1 MIIARAFHLLFA
13 LLIVLFAGAAQAVS
27 QECLNQT
34 PASGT
39 YTASRSGGTVW
50 GTNQFGYTT
59 DSNIS
64 MALLHSG
71 LVAEG
76 ASANITITPLDTKS
90 NFPGSTANG
99 VTSSSYS
106 SSWCAMQLALAAPPP
121 RTGTNGAEFVS
132 QTVPST
138 MVAGQRYSVT
148 VVMKNSG
155 TSTWTTQRK
164 HLLGAQNPQD
174 NQIWSLGRA
183 PLPASVAPGQTAS
196 FTFDVAAPATPGS
209 YNFQW
214 RMVEEYWEWF
224 GATTPNVA
232 VTVTAPND
240 QCTSQLPA
248 KGTYTASRSG
258 GTVWGTKEFGYTT
271 DSNISMALLHS
282 GLLAEGAS
290 GVVTFSSLGS
300 KSNFPGSTANGVT
313 SSSYSSSW
321 CAMSIAVAPV
331 ERGVNQA
338 EFVSQSVPTSMLIG
352 QSYTV
357 SITMKNTGTSTWTA
371 ARKHLLGSQNPQD
384 NRIWRSPER
393 VELPSSIAPGQTAT
407 FNFEVTAP
415 KTAGTYNFQWR
426 MLEDLVEWFGA
437 TTPNLSINVA
447 TSASGNGATFV
458 SQSVPLSMRAGQP
471 YNVAVTLLNTGTS
484 TWSEAQAYRL
494 GAQNPQDTQIWN
506 VVGRAYLSGSVAPG
520 ERGTFTIPI
529 TAPRKPGS
537 YNFQWRMLREFYE
550 WFGDK
555 TPNLAI
561 AVADGPGPTAALT
574 ASPTNVRVSGSN
586 SATITVN
593 GSGSGSVV
601 TLLELFVDS
610 GKGYG
615 AAVRST
621 SGSAGSLS
629 LNTSISLPAGVHHL
643 KLRST
648 DSSGVPTDSLPL
660 TVNVTN
666 SALLGAI
673 SGIRVN
679 AANRPELFGWTC
691 QAGVAAGLNYQVLL
705 DDPMPKAGVQP
716 LTSGVANVA
725 SEADN
730 AAIQA
735 QCGTPGAGH
744 HFVVDLGSYVNQ
756 YADRPLYVY
765 VLNAAGDLS
774 ASLPCP
780 DNSCT
785 MPGSMR
791 IGMSAP
797 NEGDRYP
804 APATVFMRAV
814 ISAGDGSYDE
824 VAFNFNGE
832 WIAGA
837 PDSAAGAYYANKADV
852 PAGSYTVYAK
862 VRDGNTTLYT
872 TKRQI
877 SVGASG
883 VSLALNSP
891 SNGGS
896 ATAGSPLSLRATASG
911 TTSSVRSVKFY
922 ASGALIANGTA
933 SGDIWN
939 ASWTPLQANSYQIV
953 AQAFDGSGVKLA
965 ESAPATVSV
974 SNGGSSSAQP
984 LPVAVDV
991 PHLGAP
997 DAGTLPGSLQV
1008 GNDGSAQYT
1017 VALPVPP
1024 GTAGMAPALSLT
1036 YSSTAGNGLVGLGWT
1051 LQGLSQIHRCAKFI
1065 ARDGI
1070 AGRVSFG
1077 PSDRLCLDGQR
1088 LLRADGGNPGSD
1100 LNAQDSAYWAAGAVY
1115 RTEQES
1121 FVRVT
1126 RLGNGGFK
1134 AEHKDGRLSY
1144 YGIDAGSAIAAQ
1156 GRSDGQVLLWALART
1171 EDRLGSYISLDY
1183 NQDAGTG
1190 EFSPRQ
1196 IRYGGNSAA
1205 GLAPDLAVRFS
1216 YEARGDV
1223 QLLYT
1228 AGSRTDLRSRLSH
1241 VQTFIGTAA
1250 DGSGGTLVRDHQIHY
1265 VESGGSGRS
1274 LVDWMQ
1280 ASAIHP
1286 VTGVLEYLPKTLFE
1300 SGAAAVPSF
1309 APVPG
1314 IVPFALPAIGRVDAD
1329 QLQGD
1334 FDGSGR
1340 TSFIAVKGQG
1350 CGQPGEPNC
1359 VAFPNSYDGRLTGEL
1374 RIRQSDGRIY
1384 DRKLNI
1390 AAMNITTNPV
1400 NGISSIM
1407 VGDLNGDG
1415 RDDLIVQ
1422 NAARSQWGVC
1432 LNQPLADGSID
1443 FNCMQGHSG
1452 EPTLA
1457 DLRNDRRTHLIS
1469 KFDASGQASD
1479 CFFEG
1484 TGIRC
1489 QPLVLKELPSLPDGS
1504 GRLLT
1509 LDFFKPK
1516 GINLSREGMSDLYS
1530 TWETTVPA
1538 ANPSNPYTQQCDGG
1552 RCWPVDVM
1560 TGATAC
1566 FNGQS
1571 EFACQSLFLSRSVG
1585 HDSAWVDSGIGI
1597 GDVNGD
1603 GLTDFIYGRGG
1614 ATPGTYLC
1622 LSKENGTDCR
1632 LDTSLEG
1639 YLDPAW
1645 PDKSNLVHAKIGDFL
1660 GDGTTRLLVSLYPST
1675 RWPND
1680 PAVKDPKAMLCR
1692 YTGNGFTCQRF
1703 VYSEAADR
1711 KNQAVF
1717 LNNSGVPMFLVK
1729 SGTKV
1734 DGKDVMSAVTLAV
1747 APSQDR
1753 LIRVT
1758 NGLGQVEEV
1767 DYARGDDAA
1776 VYSRTA
1782 QVDGRAIVPVYPQM
1796 GAVTGTMVKQL
1807 RSANGQGGWL
1817 RNNYR
1822 YEGAMQDAWGRGSLG
1837 FTKVVDS
1844 DAQSQMSTTSVMHQF
1859 FPFIGRAERTQVV
1872 SSAGVMVS
1880 DIRNSYAQTP
1890 MSFTSGTN
1898 GVFVY
1903 PDASTVIRKDLDGSE
1918 ISTVGTNSYYTDG
1931 WGNLTRQT
1939 VLSSVAGRSY
1949 GTTTV
1954 NTYKNDSNAWLLGLL
1969 ETSNVTKSN
1978 PAGASVTH
1986 ALLLEYDV
1994 NGLLKKETIEPGTPL
2009 QVVLTLDRSGNAFG
2023 LVNKRL
2029 QSWQDPQTGA
2039 STRTLLSVG
2048 YDPRGRFALSS
2059 ANALG
2064 HAETRSFFP
2073 GTGVQSSLKDANQL
2087 LTRWTADGFGRVT
2100 SELRPDGNESRYYYK
2115 ACQGACPR
2123 AAVTASIVENYHG
2136 ADRISVPTV
2145 FYSDSAGH
2153 SVRKLSWGFDGRQI
2167 ILERRFDERG
2177 RLYEVDYPRYAND
2190 PAYLASRQL
2199 YDDLD
2204 REKEQTT
2211 LDEIGREL
2219 KSSTQ
2224 YQGQVR
2230 TFVNAK
2236 NQRSVETRDALGR
2249 LEKVEDAGRGITSY
2263 TYDGFGNV
2271 LTTTDPNLNVITVEY
2286 DRLGRKTDLRDP
2298 DLGWIHYDVDPVG
2311 RVWKQTSP
2319 VQRAKGQFIRFEFDA
2334 IDRTTGRY
2342 EPDLESHWSYDSGDK
2357 AIGRL
2362 SEAYTL
2368 RNGNKDYRR
2377 LHAYDALGR
2386 SGTVTTVLGDGNYVA
2401 STEYDAWSRVIRR
2414 NYQRGSAA
2422 VKSYDLRYNN
2432 KDYLARVERAG
2443 LALWQVDEQDAAQR
2457 ILTER
2462 LGNGLVQSHSFDPRT
2477 ARLRDGML
2485 KTATQ
2490 QVRAQDS
2497 YQYDVLGNVKQRTQ
2511 YWDADGFIE
2520 DFDYDELNR
2529 LKSSQVAG
2537 RAQQVFGYDN
2547 AGGNLSS
2554 KTGLGNY
2561 QYPQQ
2566 GSGSIRPHA
2575 VQSISGVPGTFS
2587 YDINGNLLSGAGKQY
2602 TWFSFNKPNTV
2613 SKGGVTSTFVYGPE
2627 QQRTRQD
2634 RSDGLV
2640 ITYGGAQESENRSGS
2655 VTVKTYWPNGV
2666 GLELDRPDG
2675 STELVWTHED
2685 RLGSIIALSNS
2696 DGVLKEK
2703 LAYDAWGKRRQLDGS
2718 ATPDNLDG
2726 QVDERGFTGHE
2737 MLDQQDLVHMNGRVY
2752 DPFTARFASADPH
2765 LQDPQDGQNYNRYSY
2780 VLNNPTNLV
2789 DPSGYDATVFVYGMR
2804 MPSNL
2809 SVIGAMQQGM
2819 QYSIGA
2825 MMDTVRMAPQTMQTV
2840 YVTTKRMA
2848 KTYGPVV
2855 ARHVGKHALRG
2866 AAASWVPVAG
2876 EVIVIGLGVYGI
2888 YDAYGEIRA
2897 IHANSKK
2904 NPLASDGKGEEGKE
2918 AEEEKDA
2925 ADSGATGGE
2934 NTAEESKA
2942 DDKAKDVTKRPSRV
2956 RKGTERSNWDNAEN
2970 GTNGG
2975 KKCPT
2980 CDKEVNSPP
2989 NSKNKD
2995 WDNDHDPKWSER
3007 DLKGMDRK
3015 GVLNEY
3021 NRNTRLRCVNCN
3033 RSDN

>member
-1 MIIARAFHLLFA
+1 MMIARTFQVLFA
-13 LLIVLFAGAAQAVS
+13 LLIFIFAGPVQAVS
-27 QECLNQT
+27 QTCLSQT

-39 YTASRSGGTVW
+39 YTATRSGGSLW
-50 GTNQFGYTT
+50 GTQQFGYTT
-59 DSNIS
+59 DSNVG
-64 MALLHSG
+64 MALLHAG

-76 ASANITITPLDTKS
+76 ASANVTITPLDTKS

-99 VTSSSYS
+99 VTSASYAP
-106 SSWCAMQLALAAPPP
+106 SWCAMKLAVSSSNATPPV

-132 QTVPST
+132 QSVPST
-138 MVAGQRYSVT
+138 MVAGQRYSIT
-148 VVMKNSG
+148 VAMRNSG
-155 TSTWTTQRK
+155 TSTWTAERK
-164 HLLGAQNPQD
+164 HLLGSQNPQD
-174 NQIWSLGRA
+174 NKNWGNGRVD
-183 PLPASVAPGQTAS
+183 LPGAVAPGQTAS
-196 FTFDVAAPATPGS
+196 FTFDVTAPTTPGS
-209 YNFQW
+209 YNMQW
-214 RMVEEYWEWF
+214 RMLEEYWEWF
-224 GATTPNVA
+224 GASTPNVA
-232 VTVTAPND
+232 VTVTPRSD
-240 QCTSQLPA
+240 ECTAKLPA
-248 KGTYTASRSG
+248 NGTYTGSRSG

-271 DSNISMALLHS
+271 DSNIPALLVHS
-282 GLLAEGAS
+282 GLLADGES
-290 GVVTFSSLGS
+290 GVVTFSSQGT
-300 KSNFPGSTANGVT
+300 KSNFPGTTANGVT
-313 SSSYSSSW
+313 SSSYASSW
-321 CAMSIAVAPV
+321 CAMGVSVAPV
-331 ERGVNQA
+331 PRGVNQA
-338 EFVSQSVPTSMLIG
+338 EFVSQSVPASMLIG
-352 QSYTV
+352 QTYTV
-357 SITMKNTGTSTWTA
+357 SVTMKNTGTSTWTA

-384 NRIWRSPER
+384 NQTWRSPDR
-393 VELPSSIAPGQTAT
+393 VALPSSVAPGQTAT
-407 FNFEVTAP
+407 FSFEVKAP
-415 KTAGTYNFQWR
+415 KTPGAYNFQWR
-426 MLEDLVEWFGA
+426 MLEEFVEWFGA
-437 TTPNLSINVA
+437 VTPNVSVNVA
-447 TSASGNGATFV
+447 ASSTGNGATFV
-458 SQSVPLSMRAGQP
+458 SQSVPLAMRAGQP
-471 YNVAVTLLNTGTS
+471 YNVTVTMLNTGTS
-484 TWSEAQAYRL
+484 TWSEGQAYRL
-494 GAQNPQDTQIWN
+494 GGQNPQDARTWQ
-506 VVGRAYLSGSVAPG
+506 VVSRAYLSGSVAPG

-529 TAPRKPGS
+529 TAPQKPGT
-537 YNFQWRMLREFYE
+537 YNFQWRMLRESYE
-550 WFGDK
+550 WFGDT
-555 TPNLAI
+555 TPNLSI
-561 AVADGPGPTAALT
+561 AVANGAGPTATLKAT
-574 ASPTNVRVSGSN
+574 PTNVRVSGAA
-586 SATITVN
+586 SATITVEGN
-593 GSGSGSVV
+593 GSGSSV

-615 AAVRST
+615 AAVRSA
-621 SGSAGSLS
+621 AGSSSS
-629 LNTSISLPAGVHHL
+629 LNLNATVSLPAGVHHL

-648 DSSGVPTDSLPL
+648 DSSGVQTDSLPV

-673 SGIRVN
+673 SGIRIN

-705 DDPMPKAGVQP
+705 DDPTPQAGGQL
-716 LTSGVANVA
+716 LTSGVANVS

-730 AAIQA
+730 AAVQA
-735 QCGTPGAGH
+735 QCGTPGAAH
-744 HFVVDLGSYVNQ
+744 HFVVDLSSYVSQ
-756 YADRPLYVY
+756 YAGRPLYVY
-765 VLNAAGDLS
+765 ALNAGGDVS

-791 IGMSAP
+791 IGISTP

-832 WIAGA
+832 WIAAA
-837 PDSAAGAYYANKADV
+837 PDSAAGAYYVNKTNV
-852 PAGSYTVYAK
+852 PAGTYTIYAK

-872 TKRQI
+872 AKRQI
-877 SVGASG
+877 AVGSSG
-883 VSLALNSP
+883 VALALNSP

-896 ATAGSPLSLRATASG
+896 GSTNSAVSLRATASG
-911 TTSSVRSVKFY
+911 ATASVKSVKFY
-922 ASGALIANGTA
+922 ANGAQVATGTA
-933 SGDIWN
+933 SGDIWS
-939 ASWTPLQANSYQIV
+939 ASWTPLQANSYQVV
-953 AQAFDGSGVKLA
+953 AQAFDGSGIKLA
-965 ESAPATVSV
+965 ESAAATVTIS
-974 SNGGSSSAQP
+974 SGGSSSSQP
-984 LPVAVDV
+984 LPVSVDV
-991 PHLGAP
+991 PHLGNP
-997 DAGTLPGSLQV
+997 DAGSLPGSLHV

-1017 VALPVPP
+1017 MALPVPP

-1036 YSSTAGNGLVGLGWT
+1036 YSSTAGNGLVGLGWS

-1065 ARDGI
+1065 ARDGV
-1070 AGRVSFG
+1070 AGRVNFSL
-1077 PSDRLCLDGQR
+1077 SDRLCLDGQR
-1088 LLRADGGNPGSD
+1088 LLRADGGNPGGGLD
-1100 LNAQDSAYWAAGAVY
+1100 AQDGAYWAAGAVY

-1134 AEHKDGRLSY
+1134 AEHKDGRISY

-1156 GRSDGQVLLWALART
+1156 GRSDGQPLLWALART
-1171 EDRLGSYISLDY
+1171 EDRLGNYISMDY
-1183 NQDAGTG
+1183 NQDAGSG
-1190 EFSPRQ
+1190 EFTPRQ

-1216 YEARGDV
+1216 YEGRGDV

-1228 AGSRTDLRSRLSH
+1228 GGSRADLRSRLSH
-1241 VQTFIGTAA
+1241 VQTYIGTAA

-1265 VESGGSGRS
+1265 VESSGSGRS

-1280 ASAIHP
+1280 ASATNP
-1286 VTGVLEYLPKTLFE
+1286 VTGVLEYLPKTVFE
-1300 SGAAAVPSF
+1300 SGAAAVPAF

-1314 IVPFALPAIGRVDAD
+1314 IAPFALPAIGRVDAD

-1359 VAFPNSYDGRLTGEL
+1359 VAFPNQVDGRLTGEL

-1390 AAMNITTNPV
+1390 AAMNITTNLV
-1400 NGISSIM
+1400 NGISGMM
-1407 VGDLNGDG
+1407 VADLNGDG
-1415 RDDLIVQ
+1415 REDLVVQ

-1432 LNQPLADGSID
+1432 LSQPMGDGSID
-1443 FNCMQGHSG
+1443 FNCMPGGSDV
-1452 EPTLA
+1452 PSLV
-1457 DLRNDRRTHLIS
+1457 DLRNDRRTHLIT
-1469 KFDASGQASD
+1469 KFDASGRAND
-1479 CFFEG
+1479 CFHEG
-1484 TGIRC
+1484 SGIRC
-1489 QPLVLKELPSLPDGS
+1489 QPLVLKELPPLPDGN

-1516 GINLSREGMSDLYS
+1516 GINLSREGVSDLYS
-1530 TWETTVPA
+1530 TWETMVPA

-1552 RCWPVDVM
+1552 RCWPVDQI
-1560 TGATAC
+1560 TGATVC

-1571 EFACQSLFLSRSVG
+1571 EFACQSLFQSRSVG
-1585 HDSAWVDSGIGI
+1585 HDNSWIDSGIGI

-1614 ATPGTYLC
+1614 AASGTYLC
-1622 LSKENGTDCR
+1622 LSKETGADCR
-1632 LDTSLEG
+1632 LDGSLNA

-1645 PDKSNLVHAKIGDFL
+1645 PDVTNLVHAKIGDFL
-1660 GDGTTRLLVSLYPST
+1660 GDGTSRLLVSLYPSY

-1692 YTGNGFTCQRF
+1692 YTGSGFTCQRF
-1703 VYSEAADR
+1703 AYSEAADR
-1711 KNQAVF
+1711 KSQAVF

-1729 SGTKV
+1729 TGTKV
-1734 DGKDVMSAVTLAV
+1734 DGKDVLSAVTLAV

-1753 LIRVT
+1753 LVRVT

-1776 VYSRTA
+1776 VYARTA
-1782 QVDGRAIVPVYPQM
+1782 QVDGRAIVPVYPQV
-1796 GAVTGTMVKQL
+1796 GAVTGAMVKQL

-1822 YEGAMQDAWGRGSLG
+1822 YEGGMADAWGRGALG
-1837 FTKVVDS
+1837 FTKVQDI
-1844 DAQSQMSTTSVMHQF
+1844 DGQSQMSTTSVMLQT
-1859 FPFIGRAERTQVV
+1859 FPFIGRVDRTQVV

-1890 MSFTSGTN
+1890 MSFTSGSN

-1939 VLSSVAGRSY
+1939 VLSSAGGRSY

-1978 PAGASVTH
+1978 PAGANVTH
-1986 ALLLEYDV
+1986 ALLLEYDG
-1994 NGLLKKETIEPGTPL
+1994 NGLLKKETIEPNTPL
-2009 QVVLTLDRSGNAFG
+2009 QVVITLDRSGNAFG

-2029 QSWQDPQTGA
+2029 QSWQDPQAGA
-2039 STRTLLSVG
+2039 ATRTLLNVG
-2048 YDPRGRFALSS
+2048 YDPRGRFALSTS
-2059 ANALG
+2059 NALG
-2064 HAETRSFFP
+2064 HSETRSFFP

-2087 LTRWTADGFGRVT
+2087 QTRWTADGFGRVT
-2100 SELRPDGNESRYYYK
+2100 SEVRPDGNESRYYYK
-2115 ACQGACPR
+2115 ACQGGCPR
-2123 AAVTASIVENYHG
+2123 GAATASIVESYHG
-2136 ADRISVPTV
+2136 ADRISTPVV
-2145 FYSDSAGH
+2145 SYADSAGRE
-2153 SVRKLSWGFDGRQI
+2153 VRKLNWGFDGRQI

-2177 RLYEVDYPRYAND
+2177 RLYESDQPRYGND
-2190 PAYLASRQL
+2190 PAYLDSRWL

-2204 REKEQTT
+2204 RTKEQTT
-2211 LDEIGREL
+2211 LDESGREL
-2219 KSSTQ
+2219 KSSAQ
-2224 YQGQVR
+2224 YQGRVR

-2236 NQRSVETRDALGR
+2236 NQRRVETRDALGL
-2249 LEKVEDAGRGITSY
+2249 LEKVEDAGRGVTSY
-2263 TYDGFGNV
+2263 TYDGFGNL
-2271 LTTTDPNLNVITVEY
+2271 LTTTDPNQNVITVEY

-2319 VQRAKGQFIRFEFDA
+2319 VQRAKGQTTRFEFDA

-2342 EPDLESHWSYDSGDK
+2342 EPDLESHWTYDSGNK

-2368 RNGNKDYRR
+2368 RAGNKDYRR
-2377 LHAYDALGR
+2377 LHSYDSLGR
-2386 SGTVTTVLGDGNYVA
+2386 SAGVTTVLGDANYVA
-2401 STEYDAWSRVIRR
+2401 NVEYDAWSRAIRHS
-2414 NYQRGSAA
+2414 YQRGSGPL
-2422 VKSYDLRYNN
+2422 KSYDLRYNN
-2432 KDYLARVERAG
+2432 KDYLARVERSG
-2443 LALWQVDEQDAAQR
+2443 LVLWQVEEQDAAQR
-2457 ILTER
+2457 LLSER
-2462 LGNGLVQSHSFDPRT
+2462 LGNGLVQSHGYDPRT
-2477 ARLRDGML
+2477 ARLRDGVL
-2485 KTATQ
+2485 KTAAQ
-2490 QVRAQDS
+2490 QVRVQDS
-2497 YQYDVLGNVKQRTQ
+2497 YQYDALGNVKQRTQ
-2511 YWDADGFIE
+2511 YWDTDGFIE
-2520 DFDYDELNR
+2520 DFDYDDLNR

-2561 QYPQQ
+2561 QYPPQ
-2566 GSGSIRPHA
+2566 GSGSTRPHA

-2602 TWFSFNKPNTV
+2602 TWSSFDKPNTI
-2613 SKGGVTSTFVYGPE
+2613 SKGGITSTFAYGAE

-2640 ITYGGAQESENRSGS
+2640 ITYGGAQESENRNGS
-2655 VTVKTYWPNGV
+2655 VTVKTYWPHGL

-2675 STELVWTHED
+2675 STELLWTHED
-2685 RLGSIIALSNS
+2685 RLGSIVALSNV

-2726 QVDERGFTGHE
+2726 QLDERGFTGHE

-2789 DPSGYDATVFVYGMR
+2789 DPSGYDAIVFVYGMR

-2819 QYSIGA
+2819 QQSIGM

-2840 YVTTKRMA
+2840 YVTTKRVV

-2866 AAASWVPVAG
+2866 AAASWVPVVG
-2876 EVIVIGLGVYGI
+2876 EVVVIGLGVYGV

-2897 IHANSKK
+2897 IHAANKK
-2904 NPLASDGKGEEGKE
+2904 NPLASDGSTTDQATADAPKPGSKESDKGCIYCVPGDKTSSGDDYIGTTDNMDQRKRDKSDGRDREGAQIIGEYNKGNREERRNKE
-2918 AEEEKDA
+2918 QQAI
-2925 ADSGATGGE
+2925 
-2934 NTAEESKA
+2934 
-2942 DDKAKDVTKRPSRV
+2942 
-2956 RKGTERSNWDNAEN
+2956 
-2970 GTNGG
+2970 
-2975 KKCPT
+2975 
-2980 CDKEVNSPP
+2980 
-2989 NSKNKD
+2989 
-2995 WDNDHDPKWSER
+2995 NDHGGVGNLDNRRNEVRETKWPANGIQPPPKP
-3007 DLKGMDRK
+3007 
-3015 GVLNEY
+3015 
-3021 NRNTRLRCVNCN
+3021 
-3033 RSDN
+3033 